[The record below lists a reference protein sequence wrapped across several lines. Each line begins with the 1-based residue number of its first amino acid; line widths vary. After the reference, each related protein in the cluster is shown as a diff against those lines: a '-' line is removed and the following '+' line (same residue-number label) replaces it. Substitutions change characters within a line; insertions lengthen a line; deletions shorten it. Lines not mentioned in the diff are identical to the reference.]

1 MKTLIWSNRD
11 VVNYLIDLDHDEL
24 LNTLVNDFGYD
35 EEFLEGTD
43 LEELVYEDVAVFEDA
58 DEERFYQ
65 EIVPMIAKQT
75 YNGWVVVKNLM
86 NDPLVFPVDDLYN
99 ELAPV
104 AEDDLYLYNEDGN
117 LVGENHE
124 NKKLEFFAIPENIDL
139 LWVKNHM
146 SDAIDD
152 YFMIYG
158 DEISYDKAAQYVL
171 DNLDDYIDGCDFEV
185 LEPIKVIDIPT
196 TESLTEDADSEYANG
211 EIDYQEYLM
220 LKTSELYNSSDDF
233 REKVDN
239 WFDTNYPGVPEY
251 EANIGELD
259 ADELNKLLSDLG
271 YKDFKVGSLTEANK
285 AFYAD
290 NLDKLEAEL
299 EELEYDYNAF
309 GADGFYAI
317 PLKNFKREFPEFFK
331 GIITTFLKSIV
342 DIDIDTEDPE
352 ELNDTWQSGD
362 LITEQDWEALFEGA
376 HVLLD
381 NDGKGYGWIAIWKK
395 YYNTFE

>member
-1 MKTLIWSNRD
+1 MKKLIWSNRD
-11 VVNYLIDLDHDEL
+11 VVNYLMDLDHDEL

-35 EEFLEGTD
+35 EEFLQGTD
-43 LEELVYEDVAVFEDA
+43 LEEVVYEDVDVFEDD

-75 YNGWVVVKNLM
+75 YNGLVVVKNLI
-86 NDPLVFPVDDLYN
+86 DEPLVYPVDDLYT
-99 ELAPV
+99 ELSP
-104 AEDDLYLYNEDGN
+104 ETKDELYFYDEDGN
-117 LVGENHE
+117 LVAENHE
-124 NKKLEFFAIPENIDL
+124 NKKIEFFAIPEDIDL

-158 DEISYDKAAQYVL
+158 DEISYEDAAQYIL
-171 DNLDDYIDGCDFEV
+171 DNIDEYIDECDFEG
-185 LEPIKVIDIPT
+185 LDPIKVTEISA
-196 TESLTEDADSEYANG
+196 TESLTEDFTNDDEIYAVKDLLKYGIENG
-211 EIDYQEYLM
+211 GICTFKGKVDDNSFKVVFVDEIGDEV
-220 LKTSELYNSSDDF
+220 
-233 REKVDN
+233 EKVLPN
-239 WFDTNYPGVPEY
+239 KYLKYFSRV
-251 EANIGELD
+251 
-259 ADELNKLLSDLG
+259 DE
-271 YKDFKVGSLTEANK
+271 SLTEASK
-285 AFYAD
+285 TFYAD

-331 GIITTFLKSIV
+331 GVIATFLKSIV
-342 DIDIDTEDPE
+342 DIDVDTEDPE
-352 ELNDTWQSGD
+352 ELNDAWQSGD

-381 NDGKGYGWIAIWKK
+381 NNGKGYGWIAIWKK
-395 YYNTFE
+395 YYNNFE